1 MSTTYDLTTDV
12 GKVRLKVGD
21 TDTAAAQFSD
31 EELQVFIDE
40 AGTVNASAGL
50 ALLAWANAVA
60 MDDQKVVAGSW
71 TGDRGDVAAKMR
83 AAAKELFDLDGYNP
97 SLAAS
102 FVQTNVC
109 LWGARVDE

>member
-12 GKVRLKVGD
+12 GKVRLKIGD

-60 MDDQKVVAGSW
+60 QDDQEVVVGSW
-71 TGDRGDVAAKMR
+71 KGKRGDVSKLMAEQAQK
-83 AAAKELFDLDGYNP
+83 LFDIDGYNP
-97 SLAAS
+97 MLAAS